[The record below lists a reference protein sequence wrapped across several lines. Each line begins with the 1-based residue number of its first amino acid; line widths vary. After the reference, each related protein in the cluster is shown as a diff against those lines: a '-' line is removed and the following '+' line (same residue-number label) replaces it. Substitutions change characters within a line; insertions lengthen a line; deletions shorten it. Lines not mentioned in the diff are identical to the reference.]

1 MCSVLIARVWSWKRW
16 ELLEK
21 PSWCAQNIRNA
32 ATRFFFFL
40 LLLFFFLLGVTA
52 GGQENVKGTKRYE
65 VKCKEKRVEG
75 VARIREKTNAICD
88 KCNNTEAYFEQMQT
102 RSGDEGSTQ
111 FYTCTNVKCGF
122 KWKIN

>member
-1 MCSVLIARVWSWKRW
+1 MFCPHCESLV
-16 ELLEK
+16 LEK
-21 PSWCAQNIRNA
+21 MGATGEAQLVCSKHPKCSYKVL
-32 ATRFFFFL
+32 FFSYYFF
-40 LLLFFFLLGVTA
+40 FFFLLGVTA